1 MNQIEDL
8 QGRIQ
13 AALARIG
20 AGTEALQQ
28 AREADKQRAAEA
40 AAEAATAAQAAAA
53 EVAAAE
59 AAAAAA
65 AQAAAANEASK
76 ALEQALDEEKLANA
90 QLEERVRVLHA
101 RLEEAGASNAAP
113 VHTADI
119 GELAAL
125 KAEVELLR
133 NEAGDPAE
141 KQALRAEVTRL
152 KAELEASANTA
163 ASERERL
170 EDELAQAKSEA
181 ESLRDQIAAVQ
192 QGHGDQPG
200 QPAVDVGAEIERQNA
215 ALLRLDSEHQQLR
228 QANEDLLAS
237 NAALR
242 DANAQALGNADL
254 INSAMQAELEGL
266 RAAQASDQAQVNAV
280 LSRLEPLL
288 ATVATQPDDSHSTNI
303 LPAAEDL

>member
-40 AAEAATAAQAAAA
+40 AAEAAAAAQAAAA

-90 QLEERVRVLHA
+90 QLEERVKVLHA
-101 RLEEAGASNAAP
+101 RLQEAGGSETAP
-113 VHTADI
+113 VHAADI

-141 KQALRAEVTRL
+141 KLALRAEVSRL
-152 KAELEASANTA
+152 KAELEAAANTA

-170 EDELAQAKSEA
+170 EDALAQARSES
-181 ESLRDQIAAVQ
+181 ETLRSQLEAAQQVQ
-192 QGHGDQPG
+192 SEQP
-200 QPAVDVGAEIERQNA
+200 QSTAVDVSAEIERQNA

-228 QANEDLLAS
+228 HANEDLRAS
-237 NAALR
+237 NVALR
-242 DANAQALGNADL
+242 DANAQALGDAGL
-254 INSAMQAELEGL
+254 INSAMQAELDGL

-280 LSRLEPLL
+280 LARLEPLL
-288 ATVATQPDDSHSTNI
+288 ASAAS
-303 LPAAEDL
+303 LPANSLPEGEEV